1 MSPTTAV
8 RGLVYHGPERRPMPE
23 DLWLDAPGDGEV
35 QVRMVAA
42 GVCHSDLHVV
52 DGDWSRPAGLVL
64 GHEGAGIVEML
75 GPGVHE
81 RAADAPVEHGGLRVG
96 DLVSLAWTAPCGRCP
111 ACARGEAW
119 LCGQPRGSGHRLDPA
134 SVRLHRADDSPVG
147 AYSGIG
153 TFCSGQVV
161 AAEAAVAVD
170 PRTPPEVAALIG
182 CAASTGVG
190 AVRNTANVRAGE
202 SVVVLGL
209 GGVGLSALLAAVD
222 AGADPIIAVD
232 LEASKRALALALGAT
247 RAVDPG
253 ALRETAETASA
264 LPAGGADHA
273 FECIGRADTAELA
286 LQVVR
291 LGGTATLVG
300 MPEMGTAAAID
311 VYRFVEDGKRLLGS
325 NYGSCVPSRDFPR
338 IAADVVSGRLP
349 LGQLVSETISLA
361 DIEAAF
367 AAMRRRDG
375 ARRVVRFGT

>member
-1 MSPTTAV
+1 MSRTTAV
-8 RGLVYHGPERRPMPE
+8 RGLVYQGPERPLVLE
-23 DLWLDAPGDGEV
+23 DLWLDPPGEGEV

-52 DGDWSRPAGLVL
+52 DGDWVRPAGLVL
-64 GHEGAGIVEML
+64 GHEGAGIVEKL
-75 GPGVHE
+75 GPGVRE
-81 RAADAPVEHGGLRVG
+81 RPAGAPVEHGGLRAG
-96 DLVSLAWTAPCGRCP
+96 DLVSLAWTAPCGSCL

-119 LCGQPRGSGHRLDPA
+119 LCGQPHGSGHRLDSA
-134 SVRLHRADDSPVG
+134 SVRLRRADGGPVG

-202 SVVVLGL
+202 SVFVLGL

-222 AGADPIIAVD
+222 AGAGAIIAVD

-253 ALRETAETASA
+253 ALREAASS

-273 FECIGRADTAELA
+273 FECTGRADTAELA
-286 LQVVR
+286 LQVIR

-300 MPEMGTAAAID
+300 MPVMGATAAID

-325 NYGSCVPSRDFPR
+325 NYGSCIPARDFPR

-349 LGQLVSETISLA
+349 LGQLVSETITLA
-361 DIEAAF
+361 DIDAAF

-375 ARRVVRFGT
+375 ARRVIRFGT

>member
-1 MSPTTAV
+1 MSRTTAV
-8 RGLVYHGPERRPMPE
+8 RGLVYQGPQRPLVLG
-23 DLWLDAPGDGEV
+23 DLWLDPPGEGEV

-52 DGDWSRPAGLVL
+52 DGDWVRPAGIVL
-64 GHEGAGIVEML
+64 GHEGAGIVEKL
-75 GPGVHE
+75 GPGVRE
-81 RAADAPVEHGGLRVG
+81 RPAGAPVEHGGLRAG
-96 DLVSLAWTAPCGRCP
+96 DLVSLAWTAPCGSCL

-119 LCGQPRGSGHRLDPA
+119 LCGQPHGSGHRLDSA
-134 SVRLHRADDSPVG
+134 SVRLRRADGGPVG

-209 GGVGLSALLAAVD
+209 GGVGLSALLAVVD
-222 AGADPIIAVD
+222 AGAGAIIAVD

-253 ALRETAETASA
+253 ALREAASS

-273 FECIGRADTAELA
+273 FECTGRADTAELA
-286 LQVVR
+286 LQVIR

-300 MPEMGTAAAID
+300 MPVMGATAAID

-325 NYGSCVPSRDFPR
+325 NYGSSIPARDFPR

-349 LGQLVSETISLA
+349 LGQLVSETIALA
-361 DIEAAF
+361 DIDGAF

-375 ARRVVRFGT
+375 ARRVIRFDR